1 MTAIQGSAAAVTG
14 AASGIGRALALELAA
29 RGCDLALAD
38 RDEAGLQAVAAEIAK
53 THSRKVPVHRLDVAE
68 PGEIEAFAQA
78 ASAGHPGLNIVVNN
92 AGVALLGQF
101 NEIDQAQM
109 EWLININFWGVV
121 HSTRAFLPQLARQR
135 EAHIVNLSSIFG
147 IIAPPGQTAYAASKF
162 AVRGFSESLRH
173 ELQAAAS
180 PVRVS
185 VVHPGGVATNIVR
198 NSRTGVGVTDNERRA
213 GAIERFDSVAKT
225 TPAAAALRIIK
236 GIENNEPR
244 ILIGNDARMMDLL
257 QRFLPAAKGP
267 SSGADFVRATFSHKG
282 RRKKEASTNIFLQIS
297 DSIYNSRHCERKRSN
312 PSHREFKS
320 WIASSLPTSLV
331 ELRRTSRSSQ

>member
-1 MTAIQGSAAAVTG
+1 MTAIRGSAAAVTG

-29 RGCDLALAD
+29 RGCDVALAD
-38 RDEAGLQAVAAEIAK
+38 RDEAGLQTVAAEINR
-53 THSRKVPVHRLDVAE
+53 THSQKVTAHRVDVGE
-68 PGEIEAFAQA
+68 PQQIADFAQA
-78 ASAGHPGLNIVVNN
+78 ATSAHPGLNIVVNN

-101 NEIDQAQM
+101 NQIDQAQM
-109 EWLININFWGVV
+109 DWLININFWGVV
-121 HSTRAFLPQLARQR
+121 HATRAFLPQLSRQR

-180 PVRVS
+180 PVRLS

-213 GAIERFDSVAKT
+213 GAIGRFDSVART

-236 GIENNEPR
+236 GIEKNQPR
-244 ILIGNDARMMDLL
+244 ILIGNDARLMDLL
-257 QRFLPAAKGP
+257 QRFLPATYWAVLARRM
-267 SSGADFVRATFSHKG
+267 GATQAG
-282 RRKKEASTNIFLQIS
+282 
-297 DSIYNSRHCERKRSN
+297 
-312 PSHREFKS
+312 
-320 WIASSLPTSLV
+320 
-331 ELRRTSRSSQ
+331 